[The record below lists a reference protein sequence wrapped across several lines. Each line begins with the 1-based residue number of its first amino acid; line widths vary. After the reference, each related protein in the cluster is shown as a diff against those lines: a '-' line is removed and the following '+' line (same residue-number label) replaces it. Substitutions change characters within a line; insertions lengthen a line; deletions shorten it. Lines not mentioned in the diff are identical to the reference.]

1 MENLNTS
8 MPDMENMSNEEL
20 TQKKEEIKR
29 LKDIFLQTI
38 SFKLQNFTKELEHV
52 KSRFIKIESAEWD
65 IALFLPTERF
75 QKSSKQT
82 VWKDSRAEVR
92 GR

>member
-1 MENLNTS
+1 MYLN
-8 MPDMENMSNEEL
+8 
-20 TQKKEEIKR
+20 
-29 LKDIFLQTI
+29 
-38 SFKLQNFTKELEHV
+38 EHV

-82 VWKDSRAEVR
+82 VWKDSRAEIR